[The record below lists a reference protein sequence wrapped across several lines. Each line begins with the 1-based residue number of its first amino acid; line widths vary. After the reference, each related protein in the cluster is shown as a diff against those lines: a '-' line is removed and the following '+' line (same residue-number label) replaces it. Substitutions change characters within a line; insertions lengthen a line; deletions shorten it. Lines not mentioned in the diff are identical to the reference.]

1 MPQYVKLTR
10 RILILGLAVM
20 VVAPGSAKADTSLHK
35 ADFYVSTKGSDE
47 WSGTLPQPNAREP
60 MVPSRR
66 WSVLAMRFGI

>member
-35 ADFYVSTKGSDE
+35 ADFYVSAKGCDE
-47 WSGTLPQPNAREP
+47 WSGSLPQPNALGTDGP
-60 MVPSRR
+60 FATLQRR
-66 WSVLAMRFGI
+66 ATRFGT